1 MSPAVVAGADNPSVT
16 NLEYNAQIDD
26 WTTVNDVI
34 KGTRWLKTCARSKEY
49 LPQESRETK
58 TAYDGRLKKS
68 IFWNAFKRTIFGL
81 TGMVFRRDP
90 RLGRDVPPAISDPDT
105 GDWENIDLQGT
116 HGDVFLRAVFK
127 REITDGH
134 TFILVDMPPPVT
146 AQNPDAT
153 RADEEGRR
161 PYWVSIG
168 KEQVINWRSEI
179 DANGE
184 LELTQVTIEEQIT
197 LPAGVYKDH
206 QVTQYR
212 VLRPGS
218 WELWRK
224 PAGPGSSGGG
234 LTLYDEGTTSLD
246 YIPLVPI
253 YSNKTAFMMSDPPLL
268 DLAYENL
275 RHYRLRSDLDHIL
288 HFSNVPMIWAIG
300 RRARTPQGDTGT
312 REVTISPNTIIDLDK
327 DGKIGILEHS
337 GHAIASAQAEIQA
350 AKESMAALGL
360 LLLARQPQVEKTATA
375 STLEYEAESSELAAM
390 ARSLRDGTE
399 AALDI
404 HAEYLGL
411 GKDAGGTITI
421 NRDFAQAELSPQQLI
436 ALANMVA
443 TDQLSLDTLWTI
455 MGEAEQL
462 PSDFDPD
469 KEHKA
474 IETEV
479 QKRTLPLY
487 APETLLKRT
496 AVQPTGPAGTPPPAP
511 GAPPS

>member
-1 MSPAVVAGADNPSVT
+1 M
-16 NLEYNAQIDD
+16 
-26 WTTVNDVI
+26 
-34 KGTRWLKTCARSKEY
+34 
-49 LPQESRETK
+49 
-58 TAYDGRLKKS
+58 
-68 IFWNAFKRTIFGL
+68 
-81 TGMVFRRDP
+81 
-90 RLGRDVPPAISDPDT
+90 
-105 GDWENIDLQGT
+105 
-116 HGDVFLRAVFK
+116 
-127 REITDGH
+127 
-134 TFILVDMPPPVT
+134 
-146 AQNPDAT
+146 QNPDAT

-168 KEQVINWRSEI
+168 KEQIINWRSEV
-179 DANGE
+179 DPNGE
-184 LELTQVTIEEQIT
+184 LELTQVTIQEQIT
-197 LPAGVYKDH
+197 LPAGVYRD
-206 QVTQYR
+206 QLVTQYR

-224 PAGPGSSGGG
+224 PAGPGSSGAG
-234 LTLYDEGTTSLD
+234 LTLWDEGTTSLD

-337 GHAIASAQAEIQA
+337 GHAIAAAQAEIQE

-411 GKDAGGTITI
+411 GKDAGGTIMI
-421 NRDFAQAELSPQQLI
+421 NKDFAQAELTAPQLI
-436 ALANMVA
+436 ALSNMVA
-443 TDQLSLDTLWTI
+443 TDQLSLDTLWNL
-455 MGEAEQL
+455 MGQAEQL
-462 PSDFDPD
+462 PADFNPD
-469 KEHKA
+469 EEHKA
-474 IETEV
+474 IQTEI

-487 APETLLKRT
+487 APETLIKRT
-496 AVQPTGPAGTPPPAP
+496 AIQPTGPAGAPPPPPGTPP
-511 GAPPS
+511 S